1 MEKGLVSNGYNDKT
15 WHLDKRLPIGII
27 MAILLQTAILG
38 SFLGSLESRVTAIEG
53 SRFTAAQGA
62 ALRAD
67 VDHNREDLIALEART
82 IKSLDEIRYLL
93 ERIREKL
100 EEHDTNGASE

>member
-1 MEKGLVSNGYNDKT
+1 MSNGYNDT
-15 WHLDKRLPIGII
+15 RWHLDKRLPIGII
-27 MAILLQTAILG
+27 LAIILQTAALG
-38 SFLGSLESRVTAIEG
+38 MYLGRLDSRVSAIEG